1 MQYPDM
7 FKNAMIQK
15 MTGPGAI
22 SATALSEL
30 VNVSQATLSKWLRMA
45 GVDPAHAFQNN
56 VHEYT
61 KMAKIT
67 GPKRPNDWSA
77 EDKLKVVMETDSL
90 DDKQLGE
97 FLRKKGLH
105 QTHLE
110 QWRLQM
116 LDGLQSGFSKKK
128 AKKLKAD
135 AKRIRS
141 LEKELNRKDK
151 ALAET
156 AALLVLKKKGP
167 GDLGGRGRPH
177 SREQRKMIVDLI
189 EKAIESGARLKKA
202 AATMGISAR
211 TIIRWRQKGGGQDQR
226 EGPLAAPANKLSEQ
240 ERQQIL
246 DISNSA
252 PFRDL
257 SPKQIVPK
265 LADQGVYLASESTFY
280 RVLKEHAML
289 AHRQASK
296 PAVARPKE
304 HVATGP
310 CQVWSWD
317 ITYLQTS
324 VKGLFFYLYMVVDV
338 WSRKIIAAQI
348 FAEESMEHSSMLLA
362 HACMINGVQPE
373 ELVLH
378 SDNGG
383 PMKGATMLAT
393 LQKLGV
399 VPSFSRPS
407 VSNDNPYSESLFRTM
422 KYRPEYPLKPFENI
436 EQAQSWVDGFV
447 FWYNTQHLHSSI
459 RYVTPDD
466 RHFGR
471 EEHILANRRKVYE
484 KARSQNPNRWSKNI
498 RNWNPV
504 RMVWLNPEKKDETSQ
519 TQHLKKAA

>member
-1 MQYPDM
+1 
-7 FKNAMIQK
+7 
-15 MTGPGAI
+15 
-22 SATALSEL
+22 
-30 VNVSQATLSKWLRMA
+30 
-45 GVDPAHAFQNN
+45 
-56 VHEYT
+56 
-61 KMAKIT
+61 
-67 GPKRPNDWSA
+67 
-77 EDKLKVVMETDSL
+77 
-90 DDKQLGE
+90 
-97 FLRKKGLH
+97 
-105 QTHLE
+105 
-110 QWRLQM
+110 
-116 LDGLQSGFSKKK
+116 
-128 AKKLKAD
+128 
-135 AKRIRS
+135 
-141 LEKELNRKDK
+141 
-151 ALAET
+151 
-156 AALLVLKKKGP
+156 
-167 GDLGGRGRPH
+167 
-177 SREQRKMIVDLI
+177 MIVDLI
-189 EKAIESGARLKKA
+189 DKAIESGARLKKA

-226 EGPLAAPANKLSEQ
+226 KGPLTAPANKLNDQ

-265 LADQGVYLASESTFY
+265 LADQSVYLASESTFY
-280 RVLKEHAML
+280 RVLKEHEML

-296 PAVARPKE
+296 PAATSRPKE

-310 CQVWSWD
+310 SQVWSWD

-466 RHFGR
+466 R
-471 EEHILANRRKVYE
+471 
-484 KARSQNPNRWSKNI
+484 
-498 RNWNPV
+498 
-504 RMVWLNPEKKDETSQ
+504 
-519 TQHLKKAA
+519 

>member
-1 MQYPDM
+1 
-7 FKNAMIQK
+7 
-15 MTGPGAI
+15 
-22 SATALSEL
+22 
-30 VNVSQATLSKWLRMA
+30 
-45 GVDPAHAFQNN
+45 
-56 VHEYT
+56 
-61 KMAKIT
+61 
-67 GPKRPNDWSA
+67 
-77 EDKLKVVMETDSL
+77 
-90 DDKQLGE
+90 
-97 FLRKKGLH
+97 
-105 QTHLE
+105 
-110 QWRLQM
+110 
-116 LDGLQSGFSKKK
+116 
-128 AKKLKAD
+128 
-135 AKRIRS
+135 
-141 LEKELNRKDK
+141 
-151 ALAET
+151 
-156 AALLVLKKKGP
+156 
-167 GDLGGRGRPH
+167 
-177 SREQRKMIVDLI
+177 MIVDLI
-189 EKAIESGARLKKA
+189 DKAIESGARLEKA
-202 AATMGISAR
+202 AAIMGISAR

-226 EGPLAAPANKLSEQ
+226 KGPLTAPANKLSKQ

-280 RVLKEHAML
+280 RVLKEHEML

-296 PAVARPKE
+296 PAVTRPKE
-304 HVATGP
+304 HLATGP

-348 FAEESMEHSSMLLA
+348 FTEESMEHSSMLLA

-422 KYRPEYPLKPFENI
+422 KYRPEYPSKPFENI

-471 EEHILANRRKVYE
+471 EEQLLANRQKVYE
-484 KARSQNPNRWSKNI
+484 KARSQNPMRWSKNI

-504 RMVWLNPEKKDETSQ
+504 RAVWLNPEKKDESRQ
-519 TQHLKKAA
+519 TQPLKKAA

>member
-1 MQYPDM
+1 
-7 FKNAMIQK
+7 
-15 MTGPGAI
+15 
-22 SATALSEL
+22 
-30 VNVSQATLSKWLRMA
+30 
-45 GVDPAHAFQNN
+45 
-56 VHEYT
+56 
-61 KMAKIT
+61 
-67 GPKRPNDWSA
+67 
-77 EDKLKVVMETDSL
+77 
-90 DDKQLGE
+90 
-97 FLRKKGLH
+97 
-105 QTHLE
+105 
-110 QWRLQM
+110 
-116 LDGLQSGFSKKK
+116 
-128 AKKLKAD
+128 
-135 AKRIRS
+135 
-141 LEKELNRKDK
+141 
-151 ALAET
+151 
-156 AALLVLKKKGP
+156 
-167 GDLGGRGRPH
+167 
-177 SREQRKMIVDLI
+177 MIVDLI
-189 EKAIESGARLKKA
+189 DKAIESGARLKKA
-202 AATMGISAR
+202 AGIVGLSAR
-211 TIIRWRQKGGGQDQR
+211 TIIRWRKQGGGQDQR
-226 EGPLAAPANKLSEQ
+226 KGPLTAPANKLSEQ

-246 DISNSA
+246 AISNSA

-296 PAVARPKE
+296 PAVTRPKE
-304 HVATGP
+304 HVATGS

-362 HACMINGVQPE
+362 HACMINGVQPK

-393 LQKLGV
+393 LHKLGV

-447 FWYNTQHLHSSI
+447 FWYNTQHLHSSV

-484 KARSQNPNRWSKNI
+484 KARSKNI

-504 RMVWLNPEKKDETSQ
+504 REVWLNPEKKDETIQ
-519 TQHLKKAA
+519 THYLKKAA

>member
-1 MQYPDM
+1 
-7 FKNAMIQK
+7 
-15 MTGPGAI
+15 
-22 SATALSEL
+22 
-30 VNVSQATLSKWLRMA
+30 
-45 GVDPAHAFQNN
+45 
-56 VHEYT
+56 
-61 KMAKIT
+61 
-67 GPKRPNDWSA
+67 
-77 EDKLKVVMETDSL
+77 
-90 DDKQLGE
+90 
-97 FLRKKGLH
+97 
-105 QTHLE
+105 
-110 QWRLQM
+110 
-116 LDGLQSGFSKKK
+116 
-128 AKKLKAD
+128 
-135 AKRIRS
+135 
-141 LEKELNRKDK
+141 
-151 ALAET
+151 
-156 AALLVLKKKGP
+156 
-167 GDLGGRGRPH
+167 
-177 SREQRKMIVDLI
+177 MIVDLI
-189 EKAIESGARLKKA
+189 DKAIESGARLKKA
-202 AATMGISAR
+202 ATTMGISAR

-226 EGPLAAPANKLSEQ
+226 KGPLTAPANKLSKQ

-265 LADQGVYLASESTFY
+265 LADQGVYMASESTFY

-296 PAVARPKE
+296 PAVTRPKE

-338 WSRKIIAAQI
+338 WSRKIITAQI

-393 LQKLGV
+393 LHKLGV

-484 KARSQNPNRWSKNI
+484 KARNRNPNRWSKDI
-498 RNWNPV
+498 RNWSPV
-504 RMVWLNPEKKDETSQ
+504 RMVWLNPEKKNETSQ

>member
-1 MQYPDM
+1 
-7 FKNAMIQK
+7 
-15 MTGPGAI
+15 
-22 SATALSEL
+22 
-30 VNVSQATLSKWLRMA
+30 
-45 GVDPAHAFQNN
+45 
-56 VHEYT
+56 
-61 KMAKIT
+61 
-67 GPKRPNDWSA
+67 
-77 EDKLKVVMETDSL
+77 
-90 DDKQLGE
+90 
-97 FLRKKGLH
+97 
-105 QTHLE
+105 
-110 QWRLQM
+110 
-116 LDGLQSGFSKKK
+116 
-128 AKKLKAD
+128 
-135 AKRIRS
+135 
-141 LEKELNRKDK
+141 
-151 ALAET
+151 
-156 AALLVLKKKGP
+156 
-167 GDLGGRGRPH
+167 
-177 SREQRKMIVDLI
+177 MIVDLI

-202 AATMGISAR
+202 AATIGISAR

-324 VKGLFFYLYMVVDV
+324 VKGFFFYLYMVVDV